1 MTPMKPA
8 PKPHDPRTP
17 SISVDDVRGRYE
29 QALHAEV
36 EPAEGDATEHD
47 ELALELAQFEAA
59 YGVLSS
65 ALQDGE

>member
-1 MTPMKPA
+1 M
-8 PKPHDPRTP
+8 
-17 SISVDDVRGRYE
+17 SVDDVRGRYE

-47 ELALELAQFEAA
+47 ELAAELAQFEAA